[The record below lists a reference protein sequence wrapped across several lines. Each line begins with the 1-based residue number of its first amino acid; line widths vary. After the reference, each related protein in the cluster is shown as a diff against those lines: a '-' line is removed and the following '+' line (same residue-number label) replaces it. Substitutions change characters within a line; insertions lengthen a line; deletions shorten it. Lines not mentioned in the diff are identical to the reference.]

1 MYNIVSE
8 LTSRTDLPP
17 SPADSVCVPAGYGR
31 SHGASLSHLHHRV
44 PADSADSEFCRV
56 WLHPFPTTN
65 GDGESGESG
74 EEGEGGRG
82 RGGLSPKELDS
93 RRTTVLIKLHCI
105 HTRLELFVFGA
116 KTTCTCI
123 QPPTCIYMYM

>member
-56 WLHPFPTTN
+56 WLHPLPN
-65 GDGESGESG
+65 DQRGRREWRERGGGGGGER
-74 EEGEGGRG
+74 GEGT
-82 RGGLSPKELDS
+82 LTK
-93 RRTTVLIKLHCI
+93 RT
-105 HTRLELFVFGA
+105 
-116 KTTCTCI
+116 
-123 QPPTCIYMYM
+123 

>member
-1 MYNIVSE
+1 MDGLMGQAS
-8 LTSRTDLPP
+8 LTSVTEYLLTQPIL
-17 SPADSVCVPAGYGR
+17 SFVVSGYT
-31 SHGASLSHLHHRV
+31 
-44 PADSADSEFCRV
+44 
-56 WLHPFPTTN
+56 PFPTTN

-82 RGGLSPKELDS
+82 ERGLSPKELDS

-105 HTRLELFVFGA
+105 HTRLELFMFGA
-116 KTTCTCI
+116 KTTCTCTCI